1 MKIIAYLGGTRGL
14 AVLKSLIANKLV
26 PEYVYFKETSVNLL
40 SNECKSNSIDFEE
53 IDGKF
58 SKKHIL
64 FVSNK
69 NPDLIVVSGFNSIL
83 PEILLSIPRFGGINC
98 HAGRLPMYRGAAVIP
113 WQIINGET
121 SGVWDASNTVSE

>member
-53 IDGKF
+53 IDVLVGAN
-58 SKKHIL
+58 L
-64 FVSNK
+64 
-69 NPDLIVVSGFNSIL
+69 NSYVA
-83 PEILLSIPRFGGINC
+83 FDVIN
-98 HAGRLPMYRGAAVIP
+98 
-113 WQIINGET
+113 E
-121 SGVWDASNTVSE
+121 SNTEAFQQHSVFYIDVCLRFWLHIGLILDGMKNGLDRL